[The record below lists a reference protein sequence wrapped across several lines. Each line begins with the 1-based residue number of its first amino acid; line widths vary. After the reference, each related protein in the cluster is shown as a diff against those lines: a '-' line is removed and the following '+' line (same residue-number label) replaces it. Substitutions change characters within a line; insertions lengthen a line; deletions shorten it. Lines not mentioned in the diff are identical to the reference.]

1 MSDHSSDHSHAEK
14 HGGHAPHQAAKGS
27 PLRLMI
33 LLALLATLLG
43 GGYYELYVARPG
55 VDNADKKLLAFAESH
70 IAKSI
75 KSRDPKHT
83 KQAADAVDAKE
94 AQLDRADVR
103 EVFSM
108 SPTRTEEKDDY
119 TVEYYC
125 WWGHLLPYKHYI
137 SVLYL
142 GPKDQR
148 HYYAHYVNQP
158 PPADS
163 LPGYVN
169 PESAKMAAAGE
180 VGAAPPSPAM
190 GGMGGGPPGM
200 GGGMP
205 GMGGMGGG
213 MPGMGGGKGGPPG
226 MGGGKGGKGGRPAKG
241 ATKGEGEKGAEVKT
255 GEEGAE
261 KNGTT
266 EGTEEKPAEP
276 AKNEEKPAEEKPA
289 EAKPE
294 EEKPAEEK
302 PAEEKSDAEK
312 PAEAAADEK
321 PAEK

>member
-1 MSDHSSDHSHAEK
+1 MSDHSGDHSHAAE

-33 LLALLATLLG
+33 LLALLAALLG

-75 KSRDPKHT
+75 KSRDPKNT
-83 KQAADAVDAKE
+83 KQAADALDAKE
-94 AQLDRADVR
+94 AQLDGTDVR

-169 PESAKMAAAGE
+169 PESANMAAAGE
-180 VGAAPPSPAM
+180 VGAVSPPTGVGGM

-261 KNGTT
+261 KKGAA

-276 AKNEEKPAEEKPA
+276 AKTEEKPAEEKPA

-302 PAEEKSDAEK
+302 PETEK
-312 PAEAAADEK
+312 PAEAAAEEK